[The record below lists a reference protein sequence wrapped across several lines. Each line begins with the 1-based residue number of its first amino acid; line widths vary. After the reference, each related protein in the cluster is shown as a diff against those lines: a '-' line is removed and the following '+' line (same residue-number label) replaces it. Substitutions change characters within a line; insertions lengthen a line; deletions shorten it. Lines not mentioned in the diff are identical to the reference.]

1 MFMCSCYSF
10 TVEGMIEKA
19 NLSLVQISH
28 DEYPLKLGDTKE
40 KAFKTLTLPI
50 RTELQELQAANH
62 YHPSDAAEAFEDVLN
77 EGFMVKQ
84 HANGEM
90 EVPYNVYKYVVCR
103 REFEDGDK
111 KEIKNN
117 RQGKKTFKFDDIPK

>member
-1 MFMCSCYSF
+1 
-10 TVEGMIEKA
+10 
-19 NLSLVQISH
+19 
-28 DEYPLKLGDTKE
+28 LK
-40 KAFKTLTLPI
+40 
-50 RTELQELQAANH
+50 AANH

-111 KEIKNN
+111 KEIKND
-117 RQGKKTFKFDDIPK
+117 RQGKKTFKFNDIPK

>member
-1 MFMCSCYSF
+1 
-10 TVEGMIEKA
+10 MIEQA
-19 NLSLVQISH
+19 NLSLVEVSR

-50 RTELQELQAANH
+50 RAELQQLKASNH

-90 EVPYNVYKYVVCR
+90 VVPFNTYKYLVAR
-103 REFEDGDK
+103 REFEDGDTK
-111 KEIKNN
+111 MPKNN
-117 RQGKKTFKFDDIPK
+117 RNGKKTFRVDDIPK